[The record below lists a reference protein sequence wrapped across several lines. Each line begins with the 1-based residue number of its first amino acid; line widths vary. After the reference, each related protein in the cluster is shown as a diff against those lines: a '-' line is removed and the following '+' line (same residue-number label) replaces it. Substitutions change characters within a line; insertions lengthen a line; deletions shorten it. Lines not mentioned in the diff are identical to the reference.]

1 MALAPERFKLIAS
14 VYLVLT
20 KDGKTLLS
28 RRFRTGY
35 EDGKYGL
42 VAGHIEGK
50 ETLRQALAR
59 EVREEAGVTL
69 NVSDLALG
77 HTMHRWC
84 GDHER
89 LDFFFT
95 ADTYVGTIVNKEP
108 RKCDDIAW
116 VPLDALPENTID
128 YVRLAI
134 ENCVNKVEYSEYGWE
149 TFRE

>member
-69 NVSDLALG
+69 NVSDLALS

-84 GDHER
+84 SDHER

-95 ADTYVGTIVNKEP
+95 TDTYVGTIVNKEP
-108 RKCDDIAW
+108 KKCDDIAW
-116 VPLDALPENTID
+116 FPLDALPENTID

>member
-1 MALAPERFKLIAS
+1 MQQAPERFKLIAS

-42 VAGHIEGK
+42 VAGHIDGK

-69 NVSDLALG
+69 DVGDLALG

-95 ADTYVGTIVNKEP
+95 TDTYAGTIVNKEP
-108 RKCDDIAW
+108 KKCDDIAW
-116 VPLDALPENTID
+116 FPVDELPENTIE

-134 ENCVNKVEYSEYGWE
+134 ENCAGGVPYSEYGWE
-149 TFRE
+149 TFRG